1 MAKMGGWG
9 RGAPQRCGGGLLVGQ
24 AWAQVQLCTGAAHF
38 CPLRVS
44 YPVHRE
50 GLTTP
55 RRTSRLPRVMN
66 PRLQGNDNVHKKS
79 LIGGHVLGTFRTTCF
94 PPLCSES

>member
-1 MAKMGGWG
+1 MAKMGVAEGGPSEVGWG
-9 RGAPQRCGGGLLVGQ
+9 GVLVGQ

-55 RRTSRLPRVMN
+55 RCTSRLPHVMN

-79 LIGGHVLGTFRTTCF
+79 LIGGHVPGTFGTTCF